1 MSPEYLQ
8 TVCSSEC
15 IQKVCRTQELLEII
29 FSCLNPSAVKNAS
42 LVSRLWRSVIGKPK
56 FWTWSKIKLENCE
69 MEVIQSRI
77 IQLVSQVDI
86 CIFGHKTAE
95 LSEKLLR
102 RIIDRDICQLKTLKF
117 EEFSIL
123 FSTSV
128 DRDLLAEAITKV
140 ETVRIKGMSSE
151 TGRSIFSA
159 VASSLN
165 MTLRSLSLNT
175 GSTLCYDDTAG
186 KAIVKLEEVSLCATS
201 LIPSQYESIFE
212 SIITCNDLK
221 LKALH
226 ISHDNL
232 SGVTTS
238 SLVTAMSRLKAVTL
252 CDTGLVPAQITEM
265 FKLVAKGNCSLRKL
279 HLREIHLSTVQPE
292 LITQAT
298 SRLQVLK
305 LEPTKS
311 KYIEPCRVT

>member
-1 MSPEYLQ
+1 MSPECLQ
-8 TVCSSEC
+8 TVCKSDC
-15 IQKVCRTQELLEII
+15 MQKVCRTQELLEMI

-42 LVSRLWRSVIGKPK
+42 LVSRLVSKNCILNVLNIFCRLWRSVIGKPK

-128 DRDLLAEAITKV
+128 DRDLLTEAITKV

-159 VASSLN
+159 VSSSVN

-175 GSTLCYDDTAG
+175 GSTLCYDQTAG

-201 LIPSQYESIFE
+201 LIPSQFESIFE

-265 FKLVAKGNCSLRKL
+265 FKVVAKGNCSLRKL
-279 HLREIHLSTVQPE
+279 HLREIHLSTVQI
-292 LITQAT
+292 L
-298 SRLQVLK
+298 SVL
-305 LEPTKS
+305 S
-311 KYIEPCRVT
+311 V